1 MSYFSNPYI
10 NQPKPS
16 NMYYIVDGKVNPNFM
31 NFGSQTPSNPKV
43 LGASTDSSTAKSST
57 PSQPSQQENINNLVG
72 QQDSEAQRLR
82 QMEIDTIN
90 AEYEAEQNRLN
101 ELESGVTQRYGE
113 AKSQM
118 ESYFPQFQALTEQQ
132 RSTDLGGLQETE
144 NVRKTESAGALNK
157 VRSLLADLQRRQ
169 QAYMSATGNY
179 SSSTADAL
187 GEQFG
192 RQAFSSLSDV
202 QSQRDSALRQIEN
215 ERAKVNNFYSNKIL
229 EGKQKYQD
237 ALNNLML
244 QFNQQRDQIANAKG
258 ASQSAKAQATIDA
271 WRNYT
276 NTKMQLSDQAF
287 QYKMQYDRWKQQM
300 DASLAQQAQVGN
312 ISTIN
317 PNYSDLQGQIAGVG
331 VAPTASVSRTSG
343 YTRAP
348 VNDDLW
354 LQQVMSQQNKV

>member
-1 MSYFSNPYI
+1 MAATVFAPTPSGVGYVNPYT
-10 NQPKPS
+10 NRVQSTAS
-16 NMYYIVDGKVNPNFM
+16 NIGPLSSYANR
-31 NFGSQTPSNPKV
+31 SNV
-43 LGASTDSSTAKSST
+43 LGTSDTSGGSRGNGGSNNNSNDYFNEANKSN
-57 PSQPSQQENINNLVG
+57 ENMRN
-72 QQDSEAQRLR
+72 
-82 QMEIDTIN
+82 MELDTIN

-101 ELESGVTQRYGE
+101 ALEGEVSNRYGE

-132 RSTDLGGLQETE
+132 KAADLGGLQETE

-287 QYKMQYDRWKQQM
+287 QYKMQYDQWKQQM

-348 VNDDLW
+348 VNDDSW